1 MGKDVSC
8 NKFGH
13 GPFLFLE
20 DVSREYASSVEHR
33 TVYRCVCL
41 TCGKQDDYEISR
53 YDRRRTVFTHKNYS
67 DTLVEQKNIKKE
79 YLEQKELGFSD
90 EIIVANINQNYK

>member
-1 MGKDVSC
+1 MVNDISC
-8 NKFGH
+8 RLGH

-20 DVSREYASSVEHR
+20 DVSKEYASSVEHR

-79 YLEQKELGFSD
+79 YLEQKKLGFSD